1 MRVSFLTKGGRAR
14 EQAVLRAAQRASVPP
29 SKFSNHLHLLVLRV
43 SKKTAK
49 RGEER
54 LVHELCRVRRIVRTF
69 LRQNLKLFTPARVA
83 GEQKAKGG
91 GWGAMK
97 AVLLS
102 VQCVRLPARATQ
114 PSAVVRPKA
123 LQRRWRAPARCG

>member
-14 EQAVLRAAQRASVPP
+14 AQAVLRAAQRASVPP
-29 SKFSNHLHLLVLRV
+29 PKFSNHLHLLVLRV
-43 SKKTAK
+43 SAK
-49 RGEER
+49 EQRGEER
-54 LVHELCRVRRIVRTF
+54 LVHELCRVQRSVRTF

-102 VQCVRLPARATQ
+102 VQCVRLPAPATQ